1 MKEYRK
7 LGEFI
12 EVLNRRNTDM
22 KLGLDS
28 VRGISN
34 TKLITETSKATVDEN
49 VISKFYVINPGEFV
63 YNPRTTRMGDKV
75 GLAFNNT
82 DKPLLFTFNNSA
94 FKIKDLMKDKLL
106 PEYLYL
112 FFCRSEFDRF
122 ARINSW
128 GSATELFLF
137 DDLCTIKFDPPD
149 IKEQQKIVDTY
160 NAITNRIQIKQ
171 KINENLEKTA
181 QCLFE
186 EIFRGNLQKEEIS
199 FTDVIKLSGGG
210 TPSTTESS
218 FWQGNIPFFTP
229 ADINNS
235 VFCLNTEKNLT
246 ETGLDNCSSRLYP
259 SNTTFVSC
267 RGTVGKLA
275 ISGVP
280 MAMNQSC
287 YALKDKESKYP
298 FFTYSFSKYAIAKL
312 KEKASGAVFSALVT
326 RDFEMEKVFNPKN
339 DDIEDFESKVKSVFD
354 NIKKNERE
362 ILILSNL
369 RQSVV
374 SQISKR

>member
-1 MKEYRK
+1 MKGYRK

-160 NAITNRIQIKQ
+160 NAITNRIRIKQ

-181 QCLFE
+181 QSIYRKMFIE
-186 EIFRGNLQKEEIS
+186 DADESWK
-199 FTDVIKLSGGG
+199 TVKLSEFIEVKYGKDHKDLQ
-210 TPSTTESS
+210 E
-218 FWQGNIPFFTP
+218 GNIPVYGSGGVMRY
-229 ADINNS
+229 AN
-235 VFCLNTEKNLT
+235 
-246 ETGLDNCSSRLYP
+246 RALY
-259 SNTTFVSC
+259 
-267 RGTVGKLA
+267 
-275 ISGVP
+275 
-280 MAMNQSC
+280 
-287 YALKDKESKYP
+287 DKESVLIPRKGSLNNIIYIDEP
-298 FFTYSFSKYAIAKL
+298 FWSVDTMFYTTMKKENIAKYFYEFIRTKDFL
-312 KEKASGAVFSALVT
+312 NLDTGSAVPSMTTEYLNAMEILNPDEKTLEVF
-326 RDFEMEKVFNPKN
+326 
-339 DDIEDFESKVKSVFD
+339 EDNVSKIYTE
-354 NIKKNERE
+354 IKKNNIELVKLNQLKE
-362 ILILSNL
+362 L
-369 RQSVV
+369 VV

>member
-34 TKLITETSKATVDEN
+34 TKSITETSKATVDEN
-49 VISKFYVINPGEFV
+49 VISKFYVINPGEFI

-94 FKIKDLMKDKLL
+94 FKIKDLVKDKLL

-160 NAITNRIQIKQ
+160 NAITNRIRIKQ
-171 KINENLEKTA
+171 KINENLSFQLSTFFEIESQKYTSENTKEIK
-181 QCLFE
+181 LE
-186 EIFRGNLQKEEIS
+186 EIVESKRINIKIDDIPHNSIYVGLEHIPRKTLVLDSFGSTDEVLSDKLKASKGDVLFGKIRPYFHKVSVNPYDEVYCSGDALVLNAINKRQYGFVLLTLFSTKFIDYAVKLSNGAKMPRAEWKDLKNYVVKLPDGESLERINNIVKKSLTFIFDNLEEIS
-199 FTDVIKLSGGG
+199 KL
-210 TPSTTESS
+210 ENMK
-218 FWQGNIPFFTP
+218 Q
-229 ADINNS
+229 
-235 VFCLNTEKNLT
+235 L
-246 ETGLDNCSSRLYP
+246 
-259 SNTTFVSC
+259 
-267 RGTVGKLA
+267 
-275 ISGVP
+275 
-280 MAMNQSC
+280 
-287 YALKDKESKYP
+287 
-298 FFTYSFSKYAIAKL
+298 
-312 KEKASGAVFSALVT
+312 
-326 RDFEMEKVFNPKN
+326 
-339 DDIEDFESKVKSVFD
+339 
-354 NIKKNERE
+354 
-362 ILILSNL
+362 
-369 RQSVV
+369 VV
-374 SQISKR
+374 SQISRR